1 MGLHEEIFLRADYE
15 EFFRSLGLLNYDS
28 FLTFERGEEVSEVR
42 DRIVFRFRPEAEGDA
57 FFLKIYR
64 QPGANRPLSQCLQ
77 IQRPMTLAKLEAW
90 NLQWLEERGFIAP
103 KVLAWGGRMNG
114 WSEVNS
120 FLVTEEMVGFEPFDE
135 WLVRS
140 KSELPGKEF
149 QRIKRVMIDR
159 CAEALADLHGQG
171 FHHPFPYLRHF
182 FVPVEPLTPSEPLPL
197 TPSPPCGEGELTIP
211 PPRNAGRGLGG
222 GVLKETLCPATQR
235 HSITDR

>member
-77 IQRPMTLAKLEAW
+77 MQSPKTLAKMEAR
-90 NLQWLEERGFIAP
+90 NLNWLKERGFVAP

-114 WSEVNS
+114 WSEVNFFLQKGS
-120 FLVTEEMVGFEPFDE
+120 FCHQVTMNN
-135 WLVRS
+135 LS
-140 KSELPGKEF
+140 QL
-149 QRIKRVMIDR
+149 
-159 CAEALADLHGQG
+159 AL
-171 FHHPFPYLRHF
+171 
-182 FVPVEPLTPSEPLPL
+182 
-197 TPSPPCGEGELTIP
+197 
-211 PPRNAGRGLGG
+211 
-222 GVLKETLCPATQR
+222 
-235 HSITDR
+235 